1 MTLGLSLLQKLFA
14 HRLVRG
20 ARQNLVAMTNDQR
33 QRYRKHASDLLH
45 RLAEEP
51 PPHVFLGET
60 DWGQAVSIPLALFV
74 SSWSMITGGTGA
86 GKSMLAAGI
95 IEALLAAP
103 EEELSFGLLDPKPE
117 LFARALYLIHR
128 LLQTLPPLLAERLR
142 ERLVIIDFAS
152 SDPITPFNLT
162 APWSGT
168 DLDFFASARTEAL
181 TELFPGAD
189 AISLRG
195 GSILKHVIKL
205 LAEQQVPFGFFD
217 QVLSSETF
225 RARLVAGSNDEE
237 LRYYFQNHF
246 PSESR
251 ATVAALRARLQATL
265 FNSTSLKL
273 ALSGATAPD
282 FRELMDSGAII
293 LVNTAGPN
301 ISRATARTLQ
311 SVVVSDI
318 RSAVFGRE
326 GRNDMLWIFEEAQN
340 FFKTKQLRENF
351 IDLVTM
357 SRSFAVHGLLITQ
370 NMSTAVQ
377 DSEILE
383 VLWTNIR
390 LATVMRGTPKD
401 AGFIQPALPI
411 TARRAKPRINPYAA
425 IEFYSLAEER
435 NLLLQEISSL
445 KDRQA
450 WLWLKSLTSEAFR
463 MRTRTVDIPSGLRLK
478 DAIEPLRSDA
488 AIGRRISRNA
498 YVDEIARRRASW
510 FTDRGAD
517 PQRDIVAEL
526 TDLYRSDEQST
537 T

>member
-1 MTLGLSLLQKLFA
+1 MTVGLSLLQKLFA
-14 HRLVRG
+14 HRLARG
-20 ARQNLVAMTNDQR
+20 ARENLAAMTNDQR
-33 QRYRKHASDLLH
+33 KRYREHASDLLQ
-45 RLAEEP
+45 RLAQDP
-51 PPHVFLGET
+51 QPVLIGET
-60 DWGQAVSIPLALFV
+60 DWGQAVRIPLALIV

-103 EEELSFGLLDPKPE
+103 EQEVSFGLLDPKPE
-117 LFARALYLIHR
+117 LFGRALYLVHR

-152 SDPITPFNLT
+152 TDPITPFNLT

-168 DLDFFASARTEAL
+168 DLDFFASARMEAL

-195 GSILKHVIKL
+195 GSILKHIIKL

-217 QVLSSETF
+217 QVLSSESF

-237 LRYYFQNHF
+237 LRYYFQHHF
-246 PSESR
+246 PSEPR

-265 FNSTSLKL
+265 FSSASLKL
-273 ALSGATAPD
+273 ALSGPTAPD
-282 FRELMDSGAII
+282 FRALMDSGAVI

-318 RSAVFGRE
+318 RSAVFARE
-326 GRNDMLWIFEEAQN
+326 RRNDFLWIFEEAQN
-340 FFKTKQLRENF
+340 FFKTRQLRENV
-351 IDLVTM
+351 IDLLTT
-357 SRSFAVHGLLITQ
+357 SRSFAMHGLLITQ

-377 DSEILE
+377 DSDILE
-383 VLWTNIR
+383 TLYTNVR
-390 LATVMRGTPKD
+390 LATVLRGTPKD
-401 AGFIQPALPI
+401 AGFIQQALPA
-411 TARRAKPRINPYAA
+411 TGRRTKPRMNPYIP
-425 IEFYSLAEER
+425 IEFYSLSEER

-445 KDRQA
+445 KDREA
-450 WLWLKSLTSEAFR
+450 WFWIKSLTSEAFR
-463 MRTRTVDIPSGLRLK
+463 MRTRTVDIPCGLQLK
-478 DAIEPLRSDA
+478 DAIEPLHSDA
-488 AIGRRISRNA
+488 ALGRRISRKA
-498 YVDEIARRRASW
+498 YVDDIARRRASW
-510 FTDRGAD
+510 FTDRSEH

-537 T
+537 A